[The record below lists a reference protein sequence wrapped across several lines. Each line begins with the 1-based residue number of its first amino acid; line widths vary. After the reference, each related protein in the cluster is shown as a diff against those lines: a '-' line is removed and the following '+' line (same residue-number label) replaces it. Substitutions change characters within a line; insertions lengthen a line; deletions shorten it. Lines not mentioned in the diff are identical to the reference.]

1 MSSQTPIIH
10 PLFHASTSTY
20 QYLVADPTTLSAAII
35 DPVLDYD
42 PSTNTVSTTSA
53 DAILDIV
60 HNNKYTVTHL
70 LETHAHADHLTA
82 AYYLKTQ
89 LSNSPSPPRQICI
102 GKRITTIQQRFAEK
116 YGVDKKEWENVFD
129 VLWEDGQEFNVGELK
144 GKVIWLP
151 GHTEDS
157 CGYLF
162 GENIFTGDSIFNPDV
177 GSARCDFPGGD
188 AEKLFQTSQ
197 TLLSFPEN
205 YKIYTGH
212 DYPPGGNSGR
222 TEPLPYT
229 TVSEQQQQNKHLKA
243 GTQKQ
248 DFVKWRTE
256 RDGMLGE
263 PRLLHQALQVNIRGG
278 RMPGDGFLKVPVKG
292 LKL

>member
-1 MSSQTPIIH
+1 MPSTNPIIH
-10 PLFHASTSTY
+10 PLFHAGTSTY
-20 QYLVADPTTLSAAII
+20 QYLVADPKTLSAAII
-35 DPVLDYD
+35 DSVLDYD
-42 PSTNTVSTTSA
+42 PSTNTVSTASA
-53 DAILDIV
+53 DDILGLVKD
-60 HNNKYTVTHL
+60 KGYAVTHL

-82 AYYLKTQ
+82 DYYLKTQ
-89 LSNSPSPPRQICI
+89 LENKPQICI

-116 YGVDKKEWENVFD
+116 YGVDKKEWEGVFD
-129 VLWEDGQEFNVGELK
+129 VLWEDGQEFHVGEME
-144 GKVIWLP
+144 GRVIWLP

-162 GENIFTGDSIFNPDV
+162 GETIYTGDSIFNPDV

-188 AEKLFQTSQ
+188 AEKLFQTSR
-197 TLLSFPEN
+197 TILSFPPH
-205 YKIYTGH
+205 YRIYTGH
-212 DYPPGGNSGR
+212 DYPPGGDSGR

-229 TVSEQQQQNKHLKA
+229 TVAEQQQQNKHLKT
-243 GTQKQ
+243 GTQRE

-256 RDGMLGE
+256 RDGVLGE

-278 RMPGDGFLKVPVKG
+278 RMPADGFLKVPVKG

>member
-1 MSSQTPIIH
+1 MNSPNPIIQ
-10 PLFHASTSTY
+10 PLFHHGTSTY

-42 PSTNTVSTTSA
+42 PATNTVSTSSA
-53 DAILDIV
+53 DAILNLV
-60 HNNKYTVTHL
+60 REKGYTVTHL

-82 AYYLKTQ
+82 AYYVKTQ
-89 LSNSPSPPRQICI
+89 LNSKPQICI
-102 GKRITTIQQRFAEK
+102 GKRITSIQERFAEK
-116 YGVDKKEWENVFD
+116 YGIDKTEWDGVFD
-129 VLWEDGQEFNVGELK
+129 VLWEDDQVFHIGDMTGR
-144 GKVIWLP
+144 VIWLP
-151 GHTEDS
+151 GHTQDS

-188 AEKLFQTSQ
+188 AQQLFQTSQ
-197 TLLSFPEN
+197 TLLSFPPH

-212 DYPPGGNSGR
+212 DYPPGGASGR

-229 TVSEQQQQNKHLKA
+229 TVAEQQQQNKHLKA
-243 GTQKQ
+243 GTQRE

-256 RDGMLGE
+256 RDGSLGE
-263 PRLLHQALQVNIRGG
+263 PKLLHQALQVNIRGG
-278 RMPGDGFLKVPVKG
+278 RMPSNGFLKVPVKG
-292 LKL
+292 WRL